1 MPVESAEDSFTRF
14 ATGAA
19 PRLNQALI
27 SVAGDAGRDAAS
39 EALLYGWQHWIG
51 SVGWRTQPGTSTA
64 WV

>member
-1 MPVESAEDSFTRF
+1 MPVETAEDSFTRF

-39 EALLYGWQHWIG
+39 EALLYGW
-51 SVGWRTQPGTSTA
+51 S
-64 WV
+64 